1 LSCGF
6 CERELEA
13 RFVGNGKSRIV
24 HRYDAPEVRNIK
36 VANKV
41 YFESEAQAEAA
52 GFTLQSS

>member
-1 LSCGF
+1 
-6 CERELEA
+6 
-13 RFVGNGKSRIV
+13 
-24 HRYDAPEVRNIK
+24 RYDAPEVRNIK